1 MENPMETVNSK
12 ARPETPSGAGDKGD
26 ALFGAAR
33 ISRGVWIRRLAEKNI
48 PNCAGFSFGFKAR
61 GRRIAS
67 LLTAVQRTSWT
78 IKTSKLVCSLIEI
91 ALGDWQKRIY
101 QIAQDFRSD
110 SRHNNRGIVHYVT
123 VIAT

>member
-1 MENPMETVNSK
+1 MEVNEHFE
-12 ARPETPSGAGDKGD
+12 RVFND
-26 ALFGAAR
+26 
-33 ISRGVWIRRLAEKNI
+33 VRRLAEKNI

-110 SRHNNRGIVHYVT
+110 SRRAAGASFT
-123 VIAT
+123 M